1 MAGGVATQ
9 ARHGRL
15 RRRGV
20 VGTVLGTVAIALA
33 VILVSGTSLAAY
45 AVWHLSNNLKPG
57 VDISFAGGA
66 APPAVGPIQ
75 GPVNILLVGS
85 DSGGGDVAT
94 FGKRGENLND
104 VTMLLHISPVSHS
117 AIAVSF
123 PRDMYVPIAGCAHSP
138 GTRKINE
145 ALTNGGLAC
154 AVSTVSTLTGLDI
167 GYAAEIQFQGVIG
180 MSDAIGGVEVC
191 VGKPIH
197 DLQINFSL
205 SKGQHTLQG
214 FDALQFLR
222 SRHGI
227 FGGSDTSRISNQQLF
242 LSALMRKVKS
252 QGVLTNPIT
261 LYKLAN
267 AATQNMTLSTTLN
280 HLDTMVSIAAAL
292 KDVSLSSMVF
302 AQYPTGSTVV
312 NGVGGL
318 LPRKADARVLMN
330 AIADD
335 RPVVVAGVGG
345 GTFAGD
351 NVVETPSPV
360 PSTAGPTAGTPT
372 SHTTATPTAVPETSP
387 PVTLP
392 RSITGQPAA
401 EQTCSSG
408 QTF

>member
-1 MAGGVATQ
+1 MQTQ

-20 VGTVLGTVAIALA
+20 IGTIVSGVAIALA
-33 VILVSGTSLAAY
+33 VVLISGTSVAGY
-45 AVWHLSNNLKPG
+45 AVWQLSNNLKPG
-57 VDISFAGGA
+57 VDISFPGGA
-66 APPAVGPIQ
+66 APPAVGPIE

-104 VTMLLHISPVSHS
+104 VTMLLHISPVSHT

-123 PRDMYVPIAGCAHSP
+123 PRDMYVPISGCTHSP

-154 AVSTVSTLTGLDI
+154 AVSTVSALTGLDI
-167 GYAAEIQFQGVIG
+167 GYAAKIEFQGVIG
-180 MSDAIGGVEVC
+180 MSDAIGGVDVC

-197 DLQINFSL
+197 DLQIGLTL
-205 SKGQHTLQG
+205 SAGQHTLQG

-227 FGGSDTSRISNQQLF
+227 YGGSDTSRISNQQLF
-242 LSALMRKVKS
+242 LSALMRKVKTKD
-252 QGVLTNPIT
+252 VLTNPIT

-267 AATQNMTLSTTLN
+267 AATQNMQLSNSLN
-280 HLDTMVSIAAAL
+280 HVDTMVSIASAL

-302 AQYPTGSTVV
+302 AQYPTGSTTV

-318 LPRKADARVLMN
+318 LPRKADAQVLIN
-330 AIADD
+330 AIAADQ
-335 RPVVVAGVGG
+335 PVVVAGVGG
-345 GTFAGD
+345 GTIAG
-351 NVVETPSPV
+351 NNIVETPSP
-360 PSTAGPTAGTPT
+360 GPTATGAST
-372 SHTTATPTAVPETSP
+372 TPTAAPPTSG

-392 RSITGQPAA
+392 RSITGQAA
-401 EQTCSSG
+401 TEQTCSSG

>member
-1 MAGGVATQ
+1 MMPTQ

-15 RRRGV
+15 RRRGAARTII
-20 VGTVLGTVAIALA
+20 GSIAIGLA
-33 VILVSGTSLAAY
+33 VVLVSGGALAAS
-45 AVWHLSNNLKPG
+45 AVWQLSNNLKPG
-57 VDISFAGGA
+57 VDISFKGGA

-85 DSGGGDVAT
+85 DSGGGEVAT
-94 FGKRGENLND
+94 YGKRGENLND
-104 VTMLLHISPVSHS
+104 VTMLLHISPVSHT

-123 PRDMYVPIAGCAHSP
+123 PRDMYVPISGCSHSP

-154 AVSTVSTLTGLDI
+154 AVSTVSALTGLDI
-167 GYAAEIQFQGVIG
+167 GYAAQIEFQGVIG
-180 MSDAIGGVEVC
+180 MSDAIGGVDVC
-191 VGKPIH
+191 VGKAIH

-205 SKGQHTLQG
+205 SKGMHTLQG
-214 FDALQFLR
+214 FDALEFLR

-227 FGGSDTSRISNQQLF
+227 YGGSDTSRISNQQLF

-261 LYKLAN
+261 LYKLAS
-267 AATQNMTLSTTLN
+267 AATQNMTLSNSLN
-280 HLDTMVSIAAAL
+280 HVDTMVSIAAAL

-302 AQYPTGSTVV
+302 AQYPTGSTTV

-318 LPRKADARVLMN
+318 LPRKADAQVLMS
-330 AIADD
+330 AIAADQ
-335 RPVVVAGVGG
+335 PVVVAGVGG

-351 NVVETPSPV
+351 NVVETPSPA
-360 PSTAGPTAGTPT
+360 PTTSKGATAPP
-372 SHTTATPTAVPETSP
+372 TTAPATGA

-392 RSITGQPAA
+392 RSITGQAAA

>member
-1 MAGGVATQ
+1 MPTQ

-15 RRRGV
+15 RRRGAFGSIV
-20 VGTVLGTVAIALA
+20 SGIAIALA
-33 VILVSGTSLAAY
+33 VLFVSGTSVAGY
-45 AVWHLSNNLKPG
+45 AVWQLSNNLKPG
-57 VDISFAGGA
+57 VDISFAGA
-66 APPAVGPIQ
+66 APPPAVGPID

-104 VTMLLHISPVSHS
+104 VTMLLHISPVSHT

-123 PRDMYVPIAGCAHSP
+123 PRDMYVPISGCTHSP

-154 AVSTVSTLTGLDI
+154 AVSTVSALTGLDI
-167 GYAAEIQFQGVIG
+167 GYAAKIEFQGVIG
-180 MSDAIGGVEVC
+180 MSDAIGGVDVC

-197 DLQINFSL
+197 DLQIGLTL
-205 SKGQHTLQG
+205 SAGQHTLQG

-227 FGGSDTSRISNQQLF
+227 YGGSDTSRISNQQLF
-242 LSALMRKVKS
+242 LSALMRKVKTKD
-252 QGVLTNPIT
+252 VLTNPIT

-267 AATQNMTLSTTLN
+267 AATQNMQLSNSLN
-280 HLDTMVSIAAAL
+280 HVDTMVSIASAL

-302 AQYPTGSTVV
+302 AQYPTGSTTV

-318 LPRKADARVLMN
+318 LPRKADAQVLIN
-330 AIADD
+330 AIAADQ
-335 RPVVVAGVGG
+335 PVVVAGVGG
-345 GTFAGD
+345 GTIAGD
-351 NVVETPSPV
+351 NIVETPSP
-360 PSTAGPTAGTPT
+360 SPTATGTSAAPTTAPPT
-372 SHTTATPTAVPETSP
+372 SG

-392 RSITGQPAA
+392 RSITGQAA
-401 EQTCSSG
+401 TEQTCSSG

>member
-1 MAGGVATQ
+1 MPTQ

-15 RRRGV
+15 PRRGAAR
-20 VGTVLGTVAIALA
+20 AIIGSIAIGLA
-33 VILVSGTSLAAY
+33 VLLVSGTSLTAY
-45 AVWHLSNNLKPG
+45 AVWQLSTNLKPG

-66 APPAVGPIQ
+66 TPPAVGPIQ

-123 PRDMYVPIAGCAHSP
+123 PRDMYVPISGCSHSP

-154 AVSTVSTLTGLDI
+154 AVSTVSALTGLDI
-167 GYAAEIQFQGVIG
+167 GYAAQIEFQGVIG
-180 MSDAIGGVEVC
+180 MSDAIGGVDVC

-197 DLQINFSL
+197 DLQIGLRL
-205 SKGQHTLQG
+205 SAGPHTLQG

-227 FGGSDTSRISNQQLF
+227 NGGSDTSRISNQQLF

-261 LYKLAN
+261 LYKLAS
-267 AATQNMTLSTTLN
+267 AATKNMTLSNSLN
-280 HLDTMVSIAAAL
+280 HVDTMVSIAAAL

-302 AQYPTGSTVV
+302 AQYPTGSTTV

-318 LPRKADARVLMN
+318 LPRKADAQVLMN
-330 AIADD
+330 AIAAD

-345 GTFAGD
+345 GTIAGD
-351 NVVETPSPV
+351 DVVETPSP
-360 PSTAGPTAGTPT
+360 SPTTTG
-372 SHTTATPTAVPETSP
+372 TTATPTIPPDTP
-387 PVTLP
+387 GPVTLP
-392 RSITGQPAA
+392 RSITGQAAA

>member
-1 MAGGVATQ
+1 MPTQ

-15 RRRGV
+15 RGRGA
-20 VGTVLGTVAIALA
+20 VGTIISGIAIALA
-33 VILVSGTSLAAY
+33 VVLVSGTSVAAY
-45 AVWHLSNNLKPG
+45 AVWQLSNNLKPG

-104 VTMLLHISPVSHS
+104 VTILLHISPVSHV
-117 AIAVSF
+117 AIAVSL
-123 PRDMYVPIAGCAHSP
+123 PRDMYVPISGCSHSP

-154 AVSTVSTLTGLDI
+154 AVSTVTALTGLDI

-180 MSDAIGGVEVC
+180 MSDAIGGVDVC
-191 VGKPIH
+191 VGKAIH
-197 DLQINFSL
+197 DLQISFNL
-205 SKGQHTLQG
+205 SAGEHTLQG

-227 FGGSDTSRISNQQLF
+227 NGGSDTSRISNQQLF

-252 QGVLTNPIT
+252 KDVLTNPIT

-267 AATQNMTLSTTLN
+267 AATANMTLSTSLN

-318 LPRKADARVLMN
+318 LPRKADAQVLIN
-330 AIADD
+330 AIAADQ
-335 RPVVVAGVGG
+335 PVVVAGVGG
-345 GTFAGD
+345 GTIAGD
-351 NVVETPSPV
+351 DVVETPSP
-360 PSTAGPTAGTPT
+360 APT
-372 SHTTATPTAVPETSP
+372 TTGAAATPTITPQTSG

-392 RSITGQPAA
+392 RSITGQAA
-401 EQTCSSG
+401 TEQTCSSG

>member
-1 MAGGVATQ
+1 VATL

-15 RRRGV
+15 RRRRA
-20 VGTVLGTVAIALA
+20 VGAILSGVAIALA
-33 VILVSGTSLAAY
+33 VVLVSGASLGTY
-45 AVWHLSNNLKPG
+45 AVWHLTSNLKPG
-57 VDISFAGGA
+57 VDISFVGGA
-66 APPAVGPIQ
+66 APPAVGAIQ

-85 DSGGGDVAT
+85 DSGGGDVKT

-104 VTMLLHISPVSHS
+104 VTMLLHISPLSHT

-123 PRDMYVPIAGCAHSP
+123 PRDMYVPISGCSHSP

-154 AVSTVSTLTGLDI
+154 AVSTVSALTGLDI
-167 GYAAEIQFQGVIG
+167 GYAAQIEFQGVIG

-197 DLQINFSL
+197 DLQIGLTL
-205 SKGQHTLQG
+205 SAGQHTLQG
-214 FDALQFLR
+214 FEALQFLR

-227 FGGSDTSRISNQQLF
+227 NGGSDTSRISNQQLF

-252 QGVLTNPIT
+252 SDVLTNPIT

-267 AATQNMTLSTTLN
+267 AATQNMTLSTSLN

-318 LPRKADARVLMN
+318 LPRKADAQVLMS
-330 AIADD
+330 AIAAD

-345 GTFAGD
+345 GTIAGGD
-351 NVVETPSPV
+351 VVETPAPA
-360 PSTAGPTAGTPT
+360 PSGSATAGRGATPPPSPTPT
-372 SHTTATPTAVPETSP
+372 VPTGG

-392 RSITGQPAA
+392 RSITGQAAA

>member
-1 MAGGVATQ
+1 METR

-15 RRRGV
+15 RRRGA
-20 VGTVLGTVAIALA
+20 VGTIISGIAIAIA
-33 VILVSGTSLAAY
+33 VVLISGTSVATY

-66 APPAVGPIQ
+66 APPAVGPIE

-85 DSGGGDVAT
+85 DSGGGDVGT

-104 VTMLLHISPVSHS
+104 VTMLLHISPVSHV

-123 PRDMYVPIAGCAHSP
+123 PRDMYVPISGCSHSP

-154 AVSTVSTLTGLDI
+154 AVSTVSALTGLDI

-180 MSDAIGGVEVC
+180 MSDAIGGVDVC

-197 DLQINFSL
+197 DLQISFSL
-205 SKGQHTLQG
+205 SAGEHTLQG

-227 FGGSDTSRISNQQLF
+227 NGGSDTSRISNQQLF

-267 AATQNMTLSTTLN
+267 AATANMTLSTSLD
-280 HLDTMVSIAAAL
+280 HVDTMVSIAAAL
-292 KDVSLSSMVF
+292 KDVPLSSIVF
-302 AQYPTGSTVV
+302 AQYPTGSTTV

-318 LPRKADARVLMN
+318 LPRKSDAQVLMN
-330 AIADD
+330 AIAADQ
-335 RPVVVAGVGG
+335 PVVVAGVGG
-345 GTFAGD
+345 GTIAGD
-351 NVVETPSPV
+351 NVVETPSP
-360 PSTAGPTAGTPT
+360 APTTTDASAAPTTSSPPPT
-372 SHTTATPTAVPETSP
+372 SG

-392 RSITGQPAA
+392 RSITGQPAT